1 MLYEGRIC
9 RPSFEKGAYK
19 LPISVGCSYNA
30 CKFCCL
36 FKYLNFR
43 EINDNIIFEEVDKV
57 KNASG
62 KPKVCFLGDGNAF
75 HNKTERLVR
84 IITYVKE
91 NIKSIEKFN
100 MDATISDIKE
110 KNDDEL
116 KQLASLGVNILYI
129 GIETGLDEVLSFMNK
144 EHRTMNEALE
154 QIKRLEKYGIKY
166 SAHIMAGVSGK
177 GNGIKNAIALADFF
191 NNTKPISITNFT
203 MFTSRK
209 QKLYKDIV
217 EGKFEVAT
225 EIESLCEMKELINKI
240 NIDTYIDSFHDYI
253 PFRVKGHLPFD
264 KEKLI
269 NQIDNM
275 INKMQL
281 NDNVKIYLISD
292 SKQKEDVLSRAG
304 YNFEV
309 INEINNIDLSGKTF
323 DKELLNAAAKDILN
337 DSLKEY
343 NKNHN
348 IENPSMIVSSVKAVV
363 FEDKIL
369 GKPKDRDEAYHM
381 LKMLSGKKH
390 IVSSS
395 LCVLYNGE
403 YYIQNEETEVY
414 FYKLSDDVIY
424 RYIDND
430 KPYDKCGGYDI
441 QDEYFDFDENYVGSY
456 NNLTGFPLR
465 SFINIITECNY
476 GKY

>member
-9 RPSFEKGAYK
+9 RPSFEKGAFK
-19 LPISVGCSYNA
+19 LPIAVGCSYNA

-43 EINDNIIFEEVDKV
+43 EINDNIIFEEVDRV

-75 HNKTERLVR
+75 HCKTERLVK
-84 IITYVKE
+84 IISYVKE

-110 KNDDEL
+110 KSDDEL
-116 KQLASLGVNILYI
+116 IIVSSLGVSVLYI
-129 GIETGLDEVLSFMNK
+129 GIETGLDEVLTFMNK
-144 EHRTMNEALE
+144 EHRSMNEALV
-154 QIKRLEKYGIKY
+154 QISRLEKYGIRY

-177 GNGIKNAIALADFF
+177 GNGIKNAIALAEFF
-191 NNTKPISITNFT
+191 NNTKPVSITNFT

-225 EIESLCEMKELINKI
+225 EIESLCEIKELIDKI

-269 NQIDNM
+269 SQIDNM
-275 INKMQL
+275 LNKLQL
-281 NDNVKIYLISD
+281 NHNVKIYLISD
-292 SKQKEDVLSRAG
+292 NKQKEDVLSRAG

-309 INEINNIDLSGKTF
+309 INEMNNIDLSGKTF
-323 DKELLNAAAKDILN
+323 DKELLNVAAKDILN

-348 IENPSMIVSSVKAVV
+348 IENPSMIVSSVKTVV

-369 GKPKDRDEAYHM
+369 GKPKDRDEAYRM

-390 IVSSS
+390 LVLSS
-395 LCVLYNGE
+395 LCVFYNGE
-403 YYIQNEETEVY
+403 YYIQNEGTEVY
-414 FYKLSDDVIY
+414 FYRLSDDVIY
-424 RYIDND
+424 RYIDNAE
-430 KPYDKCGGYDI
+430 PYDKCGGYDI

-456 NNLTGFPLR
+456 NNMVGFPLE
-465 SFINIITECNY
+465 SFIKIIT
-476 GKY
+476 KFV

>member
-9 RPSFEKGAYK
+9 RPSFEKGAFK

-75 HNKTERLVR
+75 HNRTERLIK

-116 KQLASLGVNILYI
+116 EQLASLGVNILYI

-144 EHRTMNEALE
+144 EHSTMNEAFE
-154 QIKRLEKYGIKY
+154 QIMRLERHGIKY

-177 GNGIKNAIALADFF
+177 GNGIKNARALAEFF
-191 NNTKPISITNFT
+191 NNTNPISITNFT

-225 EIESLCEMKELINKI
+225 EIESLCEIKELINKI

-275 INKMQL
+275 INKMKL

-292 SKQKEDVLSRAG
+292 SKQNEDVLNRAG

-309 INEINNIDLSGKTF
+309 IDEMNNIDLSGKIF

-395 LCVLYNGE
+395 LCVLYNGK
-403 YYIQNEETEVY
+403 YYIHNEETEVY
-414 FYKLSDDVIY
+414 FYNLSDDVIY
-424 RYIDND
+424 RYIDNA

-456 NNLTGFPLR
+456 NNLTGFPLG
-465 SFINIITECNY
+465 SFIKIIADCS
-476 GKY
+476 

>member
-9 RPSFEKGAYK
+9 RPSFEKGAFK

-91 NIKSIEKFN
+91 NIKSIEQFN

-110 KNDDEL
+110 KSDDEL
-116 KQLASLGVNILYI
+116 EKLASLGVNILYI

-144 EHRTMNEALE
+144 EHSTMNEAFE
-154 QIKRLEKYGIKY
+154 QIMRLERYGIKY

-177 GNGIKNAIALADFF
+177 GNGIKNAKALAEFF

-225 EIESLCEMKELINKI
+225 EIESLCEIKELINKI

-309 INEINNIDLSGKTF
+309 INEMNNIDLSGKTF

-348 IENPSMIVSSVKAVV
+348 IENPSMIVSSVKAVA

-395 LCVLYNGE
+395 LCVLYNGK

-414 FYKLSDDVIY
+414 FYKLGDDVLY
-424 RYIDND
+424 RYIDNA

-456 NNLTGFPLR
+456 NNLTGFPLG
-465 SFINIITECNY
+465 SFIKVITECNY
-476 GKY
+476 GK